1 MTDRITT
8 GWILIAAAILGFGG
22 WMLWGGLMG
31 FPDSSDADAI
41 IKANS
46 DNKDLT
52 VIILTVAS
60 IGFTLMVMGF
70 RAVASNHGNDSVLIS
85 IGRFILIPGLAIS
98 LVESAANIG
107 IAQAGPGAVAD
118 TLFALSV
125 AAGGIGTSLVFG
137 GLGLIGLTFLIWCT
151 LPMQTSLNVVV
162 GILMLVG
169 GVVGLVVPLIDYT
182 LQIMFVAYICLVV
195 SALAIAIPA
204 VRSKE

>member
-46 DNKDLT
+46 ENKDLT

-70 RAVASNHGNDSVLIS
+70 RAVASNHGKDSVLIS

-137 GLGLIGLTFLIWCT
+137 GLGLIGLTFL
-151 LPMQTSLNVVV
+151 MQKSLNVVV
-162 GILMLVG
+162 DILMLVG

>member
-22 WMLWGGLMG
+22 WILWGALMG
-31 FPDSSDADAI
+31 FPDSSDGDAI
-41 IKANS
+41 IKAS
-46 DNKDLT
+46 SENKDLT

-70 RAVASNHGNDSVLIS
+70 RAVASNHGKDSVLIS

-137 GLGLIGLTFLIWCT
+137 GLGLIGLNFLIWCT
-151 LPMQTSLNVVV
+151 LPMQKSLNVVV

-169 GVVGLVVPLIDYT
+169 GVVGVVVPLIDYT
-182 LQIMFVAYICLVV
+182 LQIMFVAYICLVA

>member
-1 MTDRITT
+1 LTDRITT

-46 DNKDLT
+46 ENKDLT

-70 RAVASNHGNDSVLIS
+70 RSVASNHGNDSVLIS

-107 IAQAGPGAVAD
+107 IAQAGPGVVAD

-137 GLGLIGLTFLIWCT
+137 GLGLIGLNFLIWCT

>member
-1 MTDRITT
+1 MTDRVTT

-22 WMLWGGLMG
+22 WILWGALMG
-31 FPDSSDADAI
+31 FPDSSDGDAI
-41 IKANS
+41 IKASS

-52 VIILTVAS
+52 IIIFTVAS
-60 IGFTLMVMGF
+60 IGFALMVMGF
-70 RAVASNHGNDSVLIS
+70 RAVASNYGNDSVLLS
-85 IGRFILIPGLAIS
+85 IGKFMLIPGLAIS
-98 LVESAANIG
+98 LVESASIIG

-125 AAGGIGTSLVFG
+125 AAGGIGTSLLFG
-137 GLGLIGLTFLIWCT
+137 GIGLIGLTFL
-151 LPMQTSLNVVV
+151 MQKSLHVVV
-162 GILMLVG
+162 GILMVVG

-182 LQIMFVAYICLVV
+182 LQIMFIAYICMVA

>member
-1 MTDRITT
+1 
-8 GWILIAAAILGFGG
+8 
-22 WMLWGGLMG
+22 MLWGGLMG

-46 DNKDLT
+46 ENKDLT

-70 RAVASNHGNDSVLIS
+70 RAVASNHGHDSVLIS

-151 LPMQTSLNVVV
+151 LPMQQSLNVVV

>member
-1 MTDRITT
+1 LTDRVTT

-22 WMLWGGLMG
+22 WILWGALMG
-31 FPDSSDADAI
+31 FPDSSDGDAI
-41 IKANS
+41 IKASS

-52 VIILTVAS
+52 IIIFTVAS
-60 IGFTLMVMGF
+60 IGFALMVMGF
-70 RAVASNHGNDSVLIS
+70 RAVASNYGNDSVLLS
-85 IGRFILIPGLAIS
+85 IGKFMLIPGLAIS
-98 LVESAANIG
+98 LVESASIIG

-125 AAGGIGTSLVFG
+125 AAGGIGTSLLFG
-137 GLGLIGLTFLIWCT
+137 GIGLIGLTFL
-151 LPMQTSLNVVV
+151 MQKSLHVVV
-162 GILMLVG
+162 GILMVVG

-182 LQIMFVAYICLVV
+182 LQIMFIAYICMVA